1 MVDVE
6 EPSPEW
12 ADLLGGIRKQAEEG
26 KRSKPVGN
34 IPLWP
39 LLQFLP
45 PVPALSSSPGFL
57 SCNP

>member
-26 KRSKPVGN
+26 KRRSEERRVGKECD
-34 IPLWP
+34 
-39 LLQFLP
+39 LP
-45 PVPALSSSPGFL
+45 WI
-57 SCNP
+57 